1 MFLSKPSI
9 TIHDHPWFF
18 LIKINTSWCHFAS
31 LHHPL
36 SGNIP
41 NVPQLKTCGDF
52 VGDFR
57 VLQRAQSSG
66 TTKNGARLGISHL
79 LGNLTG
85 YILRYCSIP
94 RKRWDIDGNI
104 YIWHMNGIYIWNING
119 ILMAGWWLSPIP
131 LKNDGVK
138 VSWDDDIP
146 DTWKN
151 EKWSKPPTSA
161 NQV

>member
-1 MFLSKPSI
+1 M
-9 TIHDHPWFF
+9 
-18 LIKINTSWCHFAS
+18 
-31 LHHPL
+31 
-36 SGNIP
+36 
-41 NVPQLKTCGDF
+41 
-52 VGDFR
+52 
-57 VLQRAQSSG
+57 
-66 TTKNGARLGISHL
+66 
-79 LGNLTG
+79 G
-85 YILRYCSIP
+85 YY
-94 RKRWDIDGNI
+94 WD
-104 YIWHMNGIYIWNING
+104 ING